1 MPDIPNRRL
10 VLKETTHQRQLF
22 REALVEGI
30 QLEML
35 LIPGGTFLMGSAKD
49 ELGSYDDEYP
59 QHEVTV
65 PPVFMSRT
73 PITQAQWRLVAGYP
87 QVNQDLT
94 SDPSNFKGDTR
105 PVEQV
110 NWNEAQEFCA
120 RLSARTRRTYR
131 LPTEAEWEYACRAG
145 TKTPFHFGET
155 LSDELANYRA
165 TETFGR
171 GIPGEDRAETTD
183 VASFP
188 PNAFGLHDMHGNVWE
203 WCEDDWHSNYDD
215 APTDGSAWLDKD
227 VNKDK
232 SKLLRGGSWL
242 AIPRNCR
249 SACRNYGSREDRY
262 HDFGFRVCCVPPRA
276 FFS

>member
-35 LIPGGTFLMGSAKD
+35 LIPGGIFLMGSAD
-49 ELGSYDDEYP
+49 GEPGSYGDEYP
-59 QHEVTV
+59 QHDVTV

-145 TKTPFHFGET
+145 TTTPFHFGET

-165 TETFGR
+165 RETFGR
-171 GIPGEDRAETTD
+171 GIPGEYRAETTD

-203 WCEDDWHSNYDD
+203 WCEDDWHDNYDG
-215 APTDGSAWLDKD
+215 APKDGSAWLDSD
-227 VNKDK
+227 TNKDK
-232 SKLLRGGSWL
+232 NKLLRGGFWDC
-242 AIPRNCR
+242 IPGSCR
-249 SACRNYGSREDRY
+249 SACRVNLSRGDRN
-262 HDFGFRVCCVPPRA
+262 DGLGFRVCCVPLFA
-276 FFS
+276 

>member
-35 LIPGGTFLMGSAKD
+35 LIPGGTFLMGSADD
-49 ELGSYDDEYP
+49 EPGSYDDEYP

-145 TKTPFHFGET
+145 TTTPFHFGET

-171 GIPGEDRAETTD
+171 GIPGEYRAETTD

-203 WCEDDWHSNYDD
+203 WCEDDWHDNYDS
-215 APTDGSAWLDKD
+215 APKDGGAWLDKD
-227 VNKDK
+227 KGT
-232 SKLLRGGSWL
+232 LLRGGSWL
-242 AIPRNCR
+242 YGPGDCR
-249 SACRNYGSREDRY
+249 SAFRSGESREYRNNNL
-262 HDFGFRVCCVPPRA
+262 GFRVCCVPPRA

>member
-22 REALVEGI
+22 REALVKGI

-59 QHEVTV
+59 QHDVTV

-73 PITQAQWRLVAGYP
+73 PITQAQWRVVAGYP

-94 SDPSNFKGDTR
+94 SDPSNFKGGNR
-105 PVEQV
+105 PVERV
-110 NWNEAQEFCA
+110 SWTEAQEFCA

-145 TKTPFHFGET
+145 TTTPFHFGET
-155 LSDELANYRA
+155 LSDELANYSA

-171 GIPGEDRAETTD
+171 GIPGEYRAETTD
-183 VASFP
+183 VTSFP

-203 WCEDDWHSNYDD
+203 WCEDDWHDNYDS
-215 APTDGSAWLDKD
+215 APKDGSAWLDKNI
-227 VNKDK
+227 NKD
-232 SKLLRGGSWL
+232 KLLRGGSWNYF
-242 AIPRNCR
+242 PRLCR
-249 SACRNYGSREDRY
+249 SAYRYNGSREDRGDY
-262 HDFGFRVCCVPPRA
+262 VGFRVCCVPPRA